1 MYACIVHAKGYNKN
15 EMKLPTLE
23 EIKLTNLD
31 ITNVKAVFVR
41 SKVGSTP
48 CYLDLSNLTTQRVL
62 EIIPILEL
70 VLRDMNLSPRFPY
83 PFYLVTKSEKINS
96 TFPIVESFENIP
108 AYFKVDAKRIT
119 NKEIKMLEK
128 IEIIRSQILNEEV
141 QKRLEEYQTTIFPQK
156 IIKSLA
162 KEALF
167 LEKIQKLL
175 TKKENHG

>member
-1 MYACIVHAKGYNKN
+1 
-15 EMKLPTLE
+15 MKLPTLE
-23 EIKLTNLD
+23 EIKLSNLD
-31 ITNVKAVFVR
+31 ISNVKSVFVR

-48 CYLDLSNLTTQRVL
+48 CYLDLSNLTTERAL
-62 EIIPILEL
+62 EIVPILEL

-83 PFYLVTKSEKINS
+83 PFYLISKSDKINS
-96 TFPIVESFENIP
+96 TFPVVESFESIP
-108 AYFKVDAKRIT
+108 SYFKVDAKRIT
-119 NKEIKMLEK
+119 NKELKILEK

-141 QKRLEEYQTTIFPQK
+141 QKRLEEYQMTIFPQK

-175 TKKENHG
+175 NKKEDNG

>member
-1 MYACIVHAKGYNKN
+1 
-15 EMKLPTLE
+15 MKLPTLE
-23 EIKLTNLD
+23 EIKLSNLD
-31 ITNVKAVFVR
+31 ISNVKSVFIR

-48 CYLDLSNLTTQRVL
+48 CYLDLSNLTTERAL
-62 EIIPILEL
+62 EIVPILEL

-83 PFYLVTKSEKINS
+83 PFYLISKTDKINS
-96 TFPIVESFENIP
+96 TFPVVESFESIP

-119 NKEIKMLEK
+119 NKELKLLEK

-141 QKRLEEYQTTIFPQK
+141 QKRLEEYQMTIFPQK

-175 TKKENHG
+175 NRKEDNG